1 MALELTDV
9 IDTTQLLFVQ
19 GVNSKFEV
27 AKKLASVNS
36 LCRTPVGKNIFK
48 VEKTQSTI

>member
-1 MALELTDV
+1 MALELTGV

-27 AKKLASVNS
+27 AKKLASVKS
-36 LCRTPVGKNIFK
+36 LCRTPTSKGIFK
-48 VEKTQSTI
+48 VEKILSTI